1 MISLFLDTCSAK
13 LIVGVYNGIDPIVLN
28 IEENDNHLSE
38 RILPLIDN
46 TLKQAN
52 KKISDINNIIVVNGP
67 GSFTGIRIGV
77 TVAKMLAWCGNIKI
91 STVSELEVLASDPNQ
106 YTASLIDARRGY
118 VYAGLYDKD
127 GKNIIKDQHI
137 KLTDFMIMLKKYKL
151 RSYNFILVFILIV
164 TSVFALAVVNSANS
178 AYTMKQGAGMVVS
191 FIIMFIVSFIDYNW
205 ILKYFWI
212 WYGVVTVMLI
222 GVLTVFGHGSHGAT
236 RWFKIGPIQ
245 LQPSEF
251 LKLALILLVAKL
263 VAANKERLNSIK
275 FLALIACLTLFP
287 ILLVAMQP
295 NLSTTILLCLIIIA
309 MLYCAG
315 VSYKIFGIAILIAVP
330 VISAFLIYVVSVE
343 HPILIEDYQRKRIV
357 DFIEGNK
364 SEEVDMT
371 DAGTYQQA
379 YAVQAIG
386 SGQLYG
392 KGLNNNDTSSL
403 KNAGYIAEA
412 QNDFIF
418 AVIGEELGFT
428 GSCITIFLLFLIVLE
443 CIIVAVRARNFEGR
457 LICCGVAIY
466 IGFQTFINIGVVS
479 WILPNTGVPLPFFSC
494 GITSLLTLFIAMGI
508 VLNVSLQRNVE
519 RDDDM
524 FADDFRG

>member
-1 MISLFLDTCSAK
+1 
-13 LIVGVYNGIDPIVLN
+13 
-28 IEENDNHLSE
+28 
-38 RILPLIDN
+38 
-46 TLKQAN
+46 
-52 KKISDINNIIVVNGP
+52 
-67 GSFTGIRIGV
+67 
-77 TVAKMLAWCGNIKI
+77 
-91 STVSELEVLASDPNQ
+91 
-106 YTASLIDARRGY
+106 
-118 VYAGLYDKD
+118 
-127 GKNIIKDQHI
+127 
-137 KLTDFMIMLKKYKL
+137 MLKKYKL

-178 AYTMKQGAGMVVS
+178 AYTVKQGAGIAIS
-191 FIIMFIVSFIDYNW
+191 FIIMIIVSFIDYNW
-205 ILKYFWI
+205 ILKYYWI
-212 WYGVVTVMLI
+212 WYAIVTIMLI

-236 RWFKIGPIQ
+236 RWFKIGPVQ

-263 VAANKERLNSIK
+263 VAANKEKLNSIK
-275 FLALIACLTLFP
+275 FLLLIACLTLFP
-287 ILLVAMQP
+287 ILLVALQP
-295 NLSTTILLCLIIIA
+295 NLSTAILLTLIVIA
-309 MLYCAG
+309 MLYCSG
-315 VSYKIFGIAILIAVP
+315 VSYKIFGIAILVVVP
-330 VISAFLIYVVSVE
+330 VLSAFLIYVVSVE

-357 DFIEGNK
+357 DFIEGK
-364 SEEVDMT
+364 SEEVDMN

-494 GITSLLTLFIAMGI
+494 GITCRQ
-508 VLNVSLQRNVE
+508 VSLISMLYLECR
-519 RDDDM
+519 R
-524 FADDFRG
+524 

>member
-1 MISLFLDTCSAK
+1 MF
-13 LIVGVYNGIDPIVLN
+13 
-28 IEENDNHLSE
+28 
-38 RILPLIDN
+38 
-46 TLKQAN
+46 
-52 KKISDINNIIVVNGP
+52 
-67 GSFTGIRIGV
+67 
-77 TVAKMLAWCGNIKI
+77 
-91 STVSELEVLASDPNQ
+91 
-106 YTASLIDARRGY
+106 
-118 VYAGLYDKD
+118 
-127 GKNIIKDQHI
+127 
-137 KLTDFMIMLKKYKL
+137 KKYKL

-164 TSVFALAVVNSANS
+164 TSVFALSVVNSANS
-178 AYTMKQGAGMVVS
+178 AYTMKQGAGIALS
-191 FIIMFIVSFIDYNW
+191 FVIMIIVSFIDYNW

-212 WYGVVTVMLI
+212 WYGIVTVMLI

-236 RWFKIGPIQ
+236 RWFKIGPVQ

-263 VAANKERLNSIK
+263 VAANKEKLNSIK

-287 ILLVAMQP
+287 ILLVALQP
-295 NLSTTILLCLIIIA
+295 NLSTTILLCLIVVA

-330 VISAFLIYVVSVE
+330 LISAFLVYVVSVE
-343 HPILIEDYQRKRIV
+343 HPILVKDYQRKRIV
-357 DFIEGNK
+357 DFI
-364 SEEVDMT
+364 D
-371 DAGTYQQA
+371 
-379 YAVQAIG
+379 
-386 SGQLYG
+386 
-392 KGLNNNDTSSL
+392 DTSSL

-418 AVIGEELGFT
+418 AVIGDELGFT
-428 GSCITIFLLFLIVLE
+428 GCCITIFLLFLIVLE
-443 CIIVAVRARNFEGR
+443 CIIAAVRAKDFGGR

-466 IGFQTFINIGVVS
+466 IGLQTFINIGVVS

-508 VLNVSLQRNVE
+508 VLNVSLQRNVD

>member
-1 MISLFLDTCSAK
+1 
-13 LIVGVYNGIDPIVLN
+13 
-28 IEENDNHLSE
+28 
-38 RILPLIDN
+38 
-46 TLKQAN
+46 
-52 KKISDINNIIVVNGP
+52 
-67 GSFTGIRIGV
+67 
-77 TVAKMLAWCGNIKI
+77 
-91 STVSELEVLASDPNQ
+91 
-106 YTASLIDARRGY
+106 
-118 VYAGLYDKD
+118 
-127 GKNIIKDQHI
+127 
-137 KLTDFMIMLKKYKL
+137 MLKKYKL

-178 AYTMKQGAGMVVS
+178 AYTVKQGAGIAIS
-191 FIIMFIVSFIDYNW
+191 FIIMIIVSFIDYNW
-205 ILKYFWI
+205 ILKYYWI
-212 WYGVVTVMLI
+212 WYAIVTIMLI

-236 RWFKIGPIQ
+236 RWFKIGPVQ

-263 VAANKERLNSIK
+263 VAANKEKLNSIK
-275 FLALIACLTLFP
+275 FLLLIACLTLFP
-287 ILLVAMQP
+287 ILLVALQP
-295 NLSTTILLCLIIIA
+295 NLSTAILLTLIVIA
-309 MLYCAG
+309 MLYCSG
-315 VSYKIFGIAILIAVP
+315 VSYKIFGIAILVVIP
-330 VISAFLIYVVSVE
+330 VLSAFLIYVVSVE

-357 DFIEGNK
+357 DFIEGK
-364 SEEVDMT
+364 SEEVDMN

-457 LICCGVAIY
+457 LDRKS
-466 IGFQTFINIGVVS
+466 VV
-479 WILPNTGVPLPFFSC
+479 
-494 GITSLLTLFIAMGI
+494 
-508 VLNVSLQRNVE
+508 
-519 RDDDM
+519 
-524 FADDFRG
+524 

>member
-1 MISLFLDTCSAK
+1 
-13 LIVGVYNGIDPIVLN
+13 
-28 IEENDNHLSE
+28 
-38 RILPLIDN
+38 
-46 TLKQAN
+46 
-52 KKISDINNIIVVNGP
+52 
-67 GSFTGIRIGV
+67 
-77 TVAKMLAWCGNIKI
+77 
-91 STVSELEVLASDPNQ
+91 
-106 YTASLIDARRGY
+106 
-118 VYAGLYDKD
+118 
-127 GKNIIKDQHI
+127 
-137 KLTDFMIMLKKYKL
+137 MLKKYKL

-178 AYTMKQGAGMVVS
+178 AYTLKQGAGIAIS
-191 FIIMFIVSFIDYNW
+191 FIIMIIVSFIDYNW
-205 ILKYFWI
+205 LLKYYWI
-212 WYGVVTVMLI
+212 WYVIVNIMLI

-263 VAANKERLNSIK
+263 VAANKEKLNSIK
-275 FLALIACLTLFP
+275 FLLLIACLTLFP
-287 ILLVAMQP
+287 ILLVALQP
-295 NLSTTILLCLIIIA
+295 NLSTAILLSLIVIA
-309 MLYCAG
+309 MLYCSG
-315 VSYKIFGIAILIAVP
+315 VSYKIFGIAILIAIP
-330 VISAFLIYVVSVE
+330 VLSAFLIYVVSVE
-343 HPILIEDYQRKRIV
+343 HPIL
-357 DFIEGNK
+357 
-364 SEEVDMT
+364 
-371 DAGTYQQA
+371 QQA

-386 SGQLYG
+386 SGKLTG
-392 KGLNNNDTSSL
+392 KGLNNKDTSSL

-428 GSCITIFLLFLIVLE
+428 GSCITIFLLFLIVIE
-443 CIIVAVRARNFEGR
+443 CIIAAVRAKDFGGR

>member
-1 MISLFLDTCSAK
+1 M
-13 LIVGVYNGIDPIVLN
+13 
-28 IEENDNHLSE
+28 
-38 RILPLIDN
+38 
-46 TLKQAN
+46 
-52 KKISDINNIIVVNGP
+52 
-67 GSFTGIRIGV
+67 
-77 TVAKMLAWCGNIKI
+77 
-91 STVSELEVLASDPNQ
+91 
-106 YTASLIDARRGY
+106 
-118 VYAGLYDKD
+118 
-127 GKNIIKDQHI
+127 
-137 KLTDFMIMLKKYKL
+137 
-151 RSYNFILVFILIV
+151 
-164 TSVFALAVVNSANS
+164 
-178 AYTMKQGAGMVVS
+178 
-191 FIIMFIVSFIDYNW
+191 
-205 ILKYFWI
+205 
-212 WYGVVTVMLI
+212 
-222 GVLTVFGHGSHGAT
+222 
-236 RWFKIGPIQ
+236 
-245 LQPSEF
+245 
-251 LKLALILLVAKL
+251 LVAKL
-263 VAANKERLNSIK
+263 VAANKEKLNSIK
-275 FLALIACLTLFP
+275 FLLLIACLTLFP
-287 ILLVAMQP
+287 ILLVALQP
-295 NLSTTILLCLIIIA
+295 NLSTAILLTLIVIA
-309 MLYCAG
+309 MLYCSG
-315 VSYKIFGIAILIAVP
+315 VSYKIFGIAILVVVP
-330 VISAFLIYVVSVE
+330 VLSAFLIYVVSVE

-357 DFIEGNK
+357 DFIEGK
-364 SEEVDMT
+364 SEEVDMN

-443 CIIVAVRARNFEGR
+443 CIITAVRARNFEGS

-494 GITSLLTLFIAMGI
+494 GITSLLTLFIAMVI

>member
-1 MISLFLDTCSAK
+1 
-13 LIVGVYNGIDPIVLN
+13 
-28 IEENDNHLSE
+28 
-38 RILPLIDN
+38 
-46 TLKQAN
+46 
-52 KKISDINNIIVVNGP
+52 
-67 GSFTGIRIGV
+67 
-77 TVAKMLAWCGNIKI
+77 
-91 STVSELEVLASDPNQ
+91 
-106 YTASLIDARRGY
+106 
-118 VYAGLYDKD
+118 
-127 GKNIIKDQHI
+127 
-137 KLTDFMIMLKKYKL
+137 MLKKYKL

-178 AYTMKQGAGMVVS
+178 AYTVKQGAGIAIS
-191 FIIMFIVSFIDYNW
+191 FIIMIIVSFI
-205 ILKYFWI
+205 
-212 WYGVVTVMLI
+212 MLI

-236 RWFKIGPIQ
+236 RWFKIGPVQ

-263 VAANKERLNSIK
+263 VAANKEKLNSIK
-275 FLALIACLTLFP
+275 FLLLIACLTLFP
-287 ILLVAMQP
+287 ILLVALQP
-295 NLSTTILLCLIIIA
+295 NLSTAILLTLIVIA
-309 MLYCAG
+309 MLYCSG
-315 VSYKIFGIAILIAVP
+315 VSYKIFGIAILVVVP
-330 VISAFLIYVVSVE
+330 VLSAFLIYVVSVE

-357 DFIEGNK
+357 DFIEGK
-364 SEEVDMT
+364 SEEVDMN

>member
-1 MISLFLDTCSAK
+1 
-13 LIVGVYNGIDPIVLN
+13 
-28 IEENDNHLSE
+28 
-38 RILPLIDN
+38 
-46 TLKQAN
+46 
-52 KKISDINNIIVVNGP
+52 
-67 GSFTGIRIGV
+67 
-77 TVAKMLAWCGNIKI
+77 
-91 STVSELEVLASDPNQ
+91 
-106 YTASLIDARRGY
+106 
-118 VYAGLYDKD
+118 
-127 GKNIIKDQHI
+127 
-137 KLTDFMIMLKKYKL
+137 MLKKYKL

-178 AYTMKQGAGMVVS
+178 AYTVKQGAGIAIS
-191 FIIMFIVSFIDYNW
+191 FIIMIIVSFIDYNW
-205 ILKYFWI
+205 ILKYYWI
-212 WYGVVTVMLI
+212 WYAIVTIMLI

-236 RWFKIGPIQ
+236 RWFKIGPVQ

-263 VAANKERLNSIK
+263 VAANKEKLNSIK
-275 FLALIACLTLFP
+275 FLLLIACLTTA
-287 ILLVAMQP
+287 ILL
-295 NLSTTILLCLIIIA
+295 TLIVIA
-309 MLYCAG
+309 MLYCSG
-315 VSYKIFGIAILIAVP
+315 VSYKIFGIAILVVVP
-330 VISAFLIYVVSVE
+330 VLSAFLIYVVSVE

-357 DFIEGNK
+357 DFIEGK
-364 SEEVDMT
+364 SEEVDMN

>member
-1 MISLFLDTCSAK
+1 M
-13 LIVGVYNGIDPIVLN
+13 
-28 IEENDNHLSE
+28 
-38 RILPLIDN
+38 
-46 TLKQAN
+46 
-52 KKISDINNIIVVNGP
+52 
-67 GSFTGIRIGV
+67 
-77 TVAKMLAWCGNIKI
+77 
-91 STVSELEVLASDPNQ
+91 
-106 YTASLIDARRGY
+106 
-118 VYAGLYDKD
+118 
-127 GKNIIKDQHI
+127 
-137 KLTDFMIMLKKYKL
+137 
-151 RSYNFILVFILIV
+151 VFILIV

-178 AYTMKQGAGMVVS
+178 AYTVKQGAGIAIS
-191 FIIMFIVSFIDYNW
+191 FIIMIIVSFIDYNW
-205 ILKYFWI
+205 ILKYYWI
-212 WYGVVTVMLI
+212 WYAIVTIMLI

-236 RWFKIGPIQ
+236 RWFKIGPVQ

-263 VAANKERLNSIK
+263 VAANKEKLNSIK
-275 FLALIACLTLFP
+275 FLLLIACLTLFP
-287 ILLVAMQP
+287 ILLVALQP
-295 NLSTTILLCLIIIA
+295 NLSTAILLTLIVFA
-309 MLYCAG
+309 MLYCSG
-315 VSYKIFGIAILIAVP
+315 VSYKIFGIAILVVVP
-330 VISAFLIYVVSVE
+330 VLSAFLIYVVSVE

-357 DFIEGNK
+357 DFIEGK
-364 SEEVDMT
+364 SEEVDMN

-428 GSCITIFLLFLIVLE
+428 GSCITIFLLFL
-443 CIIVAVRARNFEGR
+443 IVAVRARNFEGR

>member
-1 MISLFLDTCSAK
+1 
-13 LIVGVYNGIDPIVLN
+13 
-28 IEENDNHLSE
+28 
-38 RILPLIDN
+38 
-46 TLKQAN
+46 
-52 KKISDINNIIVVNGP
+52 
-67 GSFTGIRIGV
+67 
-77 TVAKMLAWCGNIKI
+77 
-91 STVSELEVLASDPNQ
+91 
-106 YTASLIDARRGY
+106 
-118 VYAGLYDKD
+118 
-127 GKNIIKDQHI
+127 
-137 KLTDFMIMLKKYKL
+137 MLKKYKL

-178 AYTMKQGAGMVVS
+178 AYTVKQGAGIAIS
-191 FIIMFIVSFIDYNW
+191 FIIMIIVSFIDYNW
-205 ILKYFWI
+205 ILKYYWI
-212 WYGVVTVMLI
+212 WYAIVTIMLI

-236 RWFKIGPIQ
+236 RWFKIGPVQ

-263 VAANKERLNSIK
+263 VAANKEKLNSIK
-275 FLALIACLTLFP
+275 FLLLIACLTLFP
-287 ILLVAMQP
+287 ILLVALQP
-295 NLSTTILLCLIIIA
+295 NLSTAILLTLIVIA
-309 MLYCAG
+309 MLYCSG
-315 VSYKIFGIAILIAVP
+315 VSYKIFGIAILVVVP
-330 VISAFLIYVVSVE
+330 VLSAFLIYVVSVE

-357 DFIEGNK
+357 DFIEGK
-364 SEEVDMT
+364 SEEVDMN

-443 CIIVAVRARNFEGR
+443 CIITAVRARNFEGR

-466 IGFQTFINIGVVS
+466 IGVVS

>member
-1 MISLFLDTCSAK
+1 MS
-13 LIVGVYNGIDPIVLN
+13 
-28 IEENDNHLSE
+28 
-38 RILPLIDN
+38 
-46 TLKQAN
+46 
-52 KKISDINNIIVVNGP
+52 
-67 GSFTGIRIGV
+67 
-77 TVAKMLAWCGNIKI
+77 
-91 STVSELEVLASDPNQ
+91 
-106 YTASLIDARRGY
+106 
-118 VYAGLYDKD
+118 
-127 GKNIIKDQHI
+127 
-137 KLTDFMIMLKKYKL
+137 
-151 RSYNFILVFILIV
+151 
-164 TSVFALAVVNSANS
+164 
-178 AYTMKQGAGMVVS
+178 
-191 FIIMFIVSFIDYNW
+191 
-205 ILKYFWI
+205 
-212 WYGVVTVMLI
+212 
-222 GVLTVFGHGSHGAT
+222 
-236 RWFKIGPIQ
+236 
-245 LQPSEF
+245 
-251 LKLALILLVAKL
+251 
-263 VAANKERLNSIK
+263 
-275 FLALIACLTLFP
+275 TLFP
-287 ILLVAMQP
+287 ILLVALQP
-295 NLSTTILLCLIIIA
+295 NLSTAILLTLIVIA
-309 MLYCAG
+309 MLYCSG
-315 VSYKIFGIAILIAVP
+315 VSYKIFGIAILVVIP
-330 VISAFLIYVVSVE
+330 VLSAFLIYVVSVE

-357 DFIEGNK
+357 DFIEGK
-364 SEEVDMT
+364 SEEVDMN

>member
-1 MISLFLDTCSAK
+1 
-13 LIVGVYNGIDPIVLN
+13 
-28 IEENDNHLSE
+28 
-38 RILPLIDN
+38 
-46 TLKQAN
+46 
-52 KKISDINNIIVVNGP
+52 
-67 GSFTGIRIGV
+67 
-77 TVAKMLAWCGNIKI
+77 
-91 STVSELEVLASDPNQ
+91 
-106 YTASLIDARRGY
+106 
-118 VYAGLYDKD
+118 
-127 GKNIIKDQHI
+127 
-137 KLTDFMIMLKKYKL
+137 MLKKYKL

-178 AYTMKQGAGMVVS
+178 AYTVKQGAGIAIS
-191 FIIMFIVSFIDYNW
+191 FIIMIIVSFIDYNW
-205 ILKYFWI
+205 ILKYYWI
-212 WYGVVTVMLI
+212 WYAIVTIMLI

-236 RWFKIGPIQ
+236 RWFKIGPVQ

-263 VAANKERLNSIK
+263 VAANKEKLNSIK
-275 FLALIACLTLFP
+275 FLLLIACLTLFP
-287 ILLVAMQP
+287 ILLVALQP
-295 NLSTTILLCLIIIA
+295 NLSTAILLTLIVIA
-309 MLYCAG
+309 MLYCSG
-315 VSYKIFGIAILIAVP
+315 VSYKIFGIAILVVVP
-330 VISAFLIYVVSVE
+330 VLSAFLIYVVSVE

-357 DFIEGNK
+357 DFIEGK
-364 SEEVDMT
+364 SEEVDMN

-479 WILPNTGVPLPFFSC
+479 WILPNTGVPLPFVSY
-494 GITSLLTLFIAMGI
+494 GLTSLVSLYIGI
-508 VLNVSLQRNVE
+508 GLVLNVGLQPKKYQ
-519 RDDDM
+519 
-524 FADDFRG
+524 

>member
-1 MISLFLDTCSAK
+1 
-13 LIVGVYNGIDPIVLN
+13 
-28 IEENDNHLSE
+28 
-38 RILPLIDN
+38 
-46 TLKQAN
+46 
-52 KKISDINNIIVVNGP
+52 
-67 GSFTGIRIGV
+67 
-77 TVAKMLAWCGNIKI
+77 
-91 STVSELEVLASDPNQ
+91 
-106 YTASLIDARRGY
+106 
-118 VYAGLYDKD
+118 
-127 GKNIIKDQHI
+127 
-137 KLTDFMIMLKKYKL
+137 MLKKYKL

-178 AYTMKQGAGMVVS
+178 AYTLKQGAGIAIS
-191 FIIMFIVSFIDYNW
+191 FIIMIIVSFIDYNW
-205 ILKYFWI
+205 LLKYYWI
-212 WYGVVTVMLI
+212 WYVIVNIMLI

-263 VAANKERLNSIK
+263 VAANKEKLNSIK
-275 FLALIACLTLFP
+275 FLLLIACLTLFP
-287 ILLVAMQP
+287 ILLVALQP
-295 NLSTTILLCLIIIA
+295 NLSTAILLSLIVIA
-309 MLYCAG
+309 MLYCSG
-315 VSYKIFGIAILIAVP
+315 VSYKIFGIAILIAIP
-330 VISAFLIYVVSVE
+330 VLSAFLIYVVSVE

-357 DFIEGNK
+357 DFIEGK
-364 SEEVDMT
+364 SEEVDMN

-386 SGQLYG
+386 SGKLTG
-392 KGLNNNDTSSL
+392 KGLNNKDTSSL

-428 GSCITIFLLFLIVLE
+428 GSCITIFLLFLIVIE
-443 CIIVAVRARNFEGR
+443 CIIAAVRAKDFGGR

-494 GITSLLTLFIAMGI
+494 GITSLFTLFIAMGI

>member
-1 MISLFLDTCSAK
+1 
-13 LIVGVYNGIDPIVLN
+13 
-28 IEENDNHLSE
+28 
-38 RILPLIDN
+38 
-46 TLKQAN
+46 
-52 KKISDINNIIVVNGP
+52 
-67 GSFTGIRIGV
+67 
-77 TVAKMLAWCGNIKI
+77 
-91 STVSELEVLASDPNQ
+91 
-106 YTASLIDARRGY
+106 
-118 VYAGLYDKD
+118 
-127 GKNIIKDQHI
+127 
-137 KLTDFMIMLKKYKL
+137 MLKKYKL

-178 AYTMKQGAGMVVS
+178 AYTVKQGAGIAIS
-191 FIIMFIVSFIDYNW
+191 FIIMIIVSFIDYNW
-205 ILKYFWI
+205 ILKYYWI
-212 WYGVVTVMLI
+212 WYAIVTIMLI

-236 RWFKIGPIQ
+236 RWFKIGPVQ

-263 VAANKERLNSIK
+263 VAANKEKLNSIK
-275 FLALIACLTLFP
+275 FLLLIACLTLFP
-287 ILLVAMQP
+287 ILLVALQP
-295 NLSTTILLCLIIIA
+295 NLSTAILLTLIVIA
-309 MLYCAG
+309 MLYCSG
-315 VSYKIFGIAILIAVP
+315 VSYKIFGIAILVVVP
-330 VISAFLIYVVSVE
+330 VLSAFLIYVVSVE

-357 DFIEGNK
+357 DFIEGK
-364 SEEVDMT
+364 SEEVDMN

-479 WILPNTGVPLPFFSC
+479 WILPNTGVPLPFFSY
-494 GITSLLTLFIAMGI
+494 GGSSLWGFTILLFIFLRIDAGRSRR
-508 VLNVSLQRNVE
+508 L
-519 RDDDM
+519 
-524 FADDFRG
+524 

>member
-1 MISLFLDTCSAK
+1 
-13 LIVGVYNGIDPIVLN
+13 
-28 IEENDNHLSE
+28 
-38 RILPLIDN
+38 
-46 TLKQAN
+46 
-52 KKISDINNIIVVNGP
+52 
-67 GSFTGIRIGV
+67 
-77 TVAKMLAWCGNIKI
+77 
-91 STVSELEVLASDPNQ
+91 
-106 YTASLIDARRGY
+106 
-118 VYAGLYDKD
+118 
-127 GKNIIKDQHI
+127 
-137 KLTDFMIMLKKYKL
+137 MLKKYKL
-151 RSYNFILVFILIV
+151 RSYNFILVFILII

-191 FIIMFIVSFIDYNW
+191 FIIMIIVSFIDYNW

-295 NLSTTILLCLIIIA
+295 NLSTTILLCLIVIA

-386 SGQLYG
+386 SGQLTG
-392 KGLNNNDTSSL
+392 KGLNNNETSSL

-428 GSCITIFLLFLIVLE
+428 GGCITIFLLFLIVLE
-443 CIIVAVRARNFEGR
+443 CIIVAVRAKNFEGR

-494 GITSLLTLFIAMGI
+494 GLTSLLTLFTAMGI

>member
-1 MISLFLDTCSAK
+1 
-13 LIVGVYNGIDPIVLN
+13 
-28 IEENDNHLSE
+28 
-38 RILPLIDN
+38 
-46 TLKQAN
+46 
-52 KKISDINNIIVVNGP
+52 
-67 GSFTGIRIGV
+67 
-77 TVAKMLAWCGNIKI
+77 
-91 STVSELEVLASDPNQ
+91 
-106 YTASLIDARRGY
+106 
-118 VYAGLYDKD
+118 
-127 GKNIIKDQHI
+127 
-137 KLTDFMIMLKKYKL
+137 
-151 RSYNFILVFILIV
+151 
-164 TSVFALAVVNSANS
+164 
-178 AYTMKQGAGMVVS
+178 MVVS
-191 FIIMFIVSFIDYNW
+191 FVIMIIVSFIDYNW

-295 NLSTTILLCLIIIA
+295 NLSTTILLCIIVIA

-330 VISAFLIYVVSVE
+330 VISAFLVYVVSVE

-364 SEEVDMT
+364 SDEVDMT

-386 SGQLYG
+386 SGQLTG

-428 GSCITIFLLFLIVLE
+428 GGCITIFLLFLIVLE
-443 CIIVAVRARNFEGR
+443 CIIVAVRAKNFEGR

-494 GITSLLTLFIAMGI
+494 GLTSLLTLFTAMGI

>member
-1 MISLFLDTCSAK
+1 MC
-13 LIVGVYNGIDPIVLN
+13 
-28 IEENDNHLSE
+28 
-38 RILPLIDN
+38 
-46 TLKQAN
+46 
-52 KKISDINNIIVVNGP
+52 
-67 GSFTGIRIGV
+67 IR
-77 TVAKMLAWCGNIKI
+77 
-91 STVSELEVLASDPNQ
+91 D
-106 YTASLIDARRGY
+106 R
-118 VYAGLYDKD
+118 
-127 GKNIIKDQHI
+127 
-137 KLTDFMIMLKKYKL
+137 
-151 RSYNFILVFILIV
+151 
-164 TSVFALAVVNSANS
+164 VNSANS
-178 AYTMKQGAGMVVS
+178 AYTLKQGAGIAIS
-191 FIIMFIVSFIDYNW
+191 FIIMIIVSFIDYNW
-205 ILKYFWI
+205 LLKYYWI
-212 WYGVVTVMLI
+212 WYVIVNIMLI

-263 VAANKERLNSIK
+263 VAANKEKLNSIK
-275 FLALIACLTLFP
+275 FLLLIACLTLFP
-287 ILLVAMQP
+287 ILLVALQP
-295 NLSTTILLCLIIIA
+295 NLSTAILLSLIVIA
-309 MLYCAG
+309 MLYCSG
-315 VSYKIFGIAILIAVP
+315 VSYKIFGIAILIAIP
-330 VISAFLIYVVSVE
+330 VLSAFLIYVVSVE

-357 DFIEGNK
+357 DFIEGK
-364 SEEVDMT
+364 SEEVDMN

-386 SGQLYG
+386 SGKLTG
-392 KGLNNNDTSSL
+392 KGLNNKDTSSL

-428 GSCITIFLLFLIVLE
+428 GSCITIFLLFLIVIE
-443 CIIVAVRARNFEGR
+443 CIIAAVRAKDFGGR

>member
-1 MISLFLDTCSAK
+1 MSRGLGDVYKRQIPYNGVLVKRFKELLYACIGNSEGNAVIDDVIDKFESSGWISLDDLGTISINPLLSDTIFEK
-13 LIVGVYNGIDPIVLN
+13 
-28 IEENDNHLSE
+28 
-38 RILPLIDN
+38 
-46 TLKQAN
+46 TK
-52 KKISDINNIIVVNGP
+52 
-67 GSFTGIRIGV
+67 
-77 TVAKMLAWCGNIKI
+77 
-91 STVSELEVLASDPNQ
+91 PN
-106 YTASLIDARRGY
+106 
-118 VYAGLYDKD
+118 
-127 GKNIIKDQHI
+127 
-137 KLTDFMIMLKKYKL
+137 M
-151 RSYNFILVFILIV
+151 
-164 TSVFALAVVNSANS
+164 TS
-178 AYTMKQGAGMVVS
+178 
-191 FIIMFIVSFIDYNW
+191 
-205 ILKYFWI
+205 
-212 WYGVVTVMLI
+212 
-222 GVLTVFGHGSHGAT
+222 
-236 RWFKIGPIQ
+236 
-245 LQPSEF
+245 
-251 LKLALILLVAKL
+251 
-263 VAANKERLNSIK
+263 
-275 FLALIACLTLFP
+275 
-287 ILLVAMQP
+287 
-295 NLSTTILLCLIIIA
+295 
-309 MLYCAG
+309 
-315 VSYKIFGIAILIAVP
+315 
-330 VISAFLIYVVSVE
+330 
-343 HPILIEDYQRKRIV
+343 KRIV
-357 DFIEGNK
+357 DFIEGK
-364 SEEVDMT
+364 SEEVDMN

>member
-1 MISLFLDTCSAK
+1 
-13 LIVGVYNGIDPIVLN
+13 
-28 IEENDNHLSE
+28 
-38 RILPLIDN
+38 
-46 TLKQAN
+46 
-52 KKISDINNIIVVNGP
+52 
-67 GSFTGIRIGV
+67 
-77 TVAKMLAWCGNIKI
+77 
-91 STVSELEVLASDPNQ
+91 
-106 YTASLIDARRGY
+106 
-118 VYAGLYDKD
+118 
-127 GKNIIKDQHI
+127 
-137 KLTDFMIMLKKYKL
+137 MLKKYKL

-191 FIIMFIVSFIDYNW
+191 FVIMIIVSFIDYNW

-295 NLSTTILLCLIIIA
+295 NLSTTILLCIIVIA

-330 VISAFLIYVVSVE
+330 VISAFLVYVVSVE

-386 SGQLYG
+386 SGQLTG

-418 AVIGEELGFT
+418 AVIGEELGVIGMLVVILLYT
-428 GSCITIFLLFLIVLE
+428 LFLLRMIILSREAKDFYGTLIVIGVMSMFAYQ
-443 CIIVAVRARNFEGR
+443 IIQNIGMTVAV
-457 LICCGVAIY
+457 IPV
-466 IGFQTFINIGVVS
+466 
-479 WILPNTGVPLPFFSC
+479 TGVTLPFISY
-494 GITSLLTLFIAMGI
+494 GGSSLLTSLANLGL
-508 VLNVSLQRNVE
+508 VLNVGMRRKKIN
-519 RDDDM
+519 
-524 FADDFRG
+524 F